1 MFSAADNREMNAT
14 ASGRYTE
21 YAWGGSSAGSGGNA
35 VGNHLHRETTDK
47 HGAVGHF
54 ATDI

>member
-35 VGNHLHRETTDK
+35 VGNHPHRETTDK